1 MNVTDIERR
10 SQEVAGFLRQE
21 VLDAPYRTLL
31 MALLAG
37 YVLAG
42 GLTPRL
48 IGLLM
53 ATGGR
58 TVAGNLVVAALRG
71 TFDQRGRID

>member
-1 MNVTDIERR
+1 MTGTDIEQR
-10 SQEVAGFLRQE
+10 SQEVAEFLRQE
-21 VLDAPYRTLL
+21 VLEAPYRTLG
-31 MALLAG
+31 MAVIAG

-48 IGLLM
+48 MWLLM

-58 TVAGNLVVAALRG
+58 AMAGSLVTAAFRG
-71 TFDQRGRID
+71 AFDPRRRI